1 MKKDTKEVIELT
13 RYIHLFL
20 DEYAPSHLT
29 GSQHTLKSYRTAL
42 YLYLLFLDKEM
53 KTTVDTLKSSCFSK
67 GNIEKWAEWLAQE
80 RNCSVGTVNIRLSSL
95 RTFLKYLG
103 SRDISC
109 LYLYQEAATMPK
121 KKAIRKKVEGLSKEA
136 VKVLLAEPDI
146 STRIGRRDTAFMV
159 LLYSTAARMDELLDM
174 KVKQLNLKG
183 RKPYATVIG
192 KGKKIRTL
200 YLLPKTV
207 AHMQKYLDEFHGE
220 RPDGEA
226 YLFYSRNTGIYGKM
240 SQAAIDKFLKKYA
253 AKCHMKYPNYPD
265 IPIKLH
271 AHQFRH
277 AKASHWLEDGM
288 NIVQIS
294 FLLGHE
300 NLQTTMAYLDITLEQ
315 VSEALATLETEK
327 EKTVSPKWKNEDGS
341 LVDFCGLKI

>member
-1 MKKDTKEVIELT
+1 MKKDTEEAIGLT
-13 RYIHLFL
+13 RYIHHFL

-29 GSQHTLKSYRTAL
+29 GSQHTLKSYRIAL
-42 YLYLLFLDKEM
+42 YLYVLFLDKDMEI
-53 KTTVDTLKSSCFSK
+53 TIDTLKFSCFSK
-67 GNIEKWAEWLAQE
+67 ENIEKWVEWLAKE
-80 RNCSVGTVNIRLSSL
+80 RNCSVDTVNIRLSSL

-103 SRDISC
+103 SRDVSC
-109 LYLYQEAATMPK
+109 LYLYQEAAMIPR
-121 KKAIRKKVEGLSKEA
+121 KKAVRKKVEGLSKEA
-136 VKVLLAEPDI
+136 VKVLLAEPDT
-146 STRIGRRDTAFMV
+146 STRTGRRDTAFMV
-159 LLYSTAARMDELLDM
+159 LLYSTASRIDELLDM

-192 KGKKIRTL
+192 KGNKIRTL

-207 AHMQKYLDEFHGE
+207 AHIQKYLNEFHGE

-240 SQAAIDKFLKKYA
+240 SQAAVDKFLKKYA
-253 AKCHMKYPNYPD
+253 AKCHMKCPD

-300 NLQTTMAYLDITLEQ
+300 NLQTTMVYLDITLKQ

-327 EKTVSPKWKNEDGS
+327 EKTISPKWKNEDGS
-341 LVDFCGLKI
+341 LVDFCRLRI